1 MSGVMDLRTELMTC
15 WVEEGSVLLVRV
27 GLEDCEAMCVSRS
40 SRRDVKA
47 DRLCGVMVLRSASKA
62 VGEAMR

>member
-1 MSGVMDLRTELMTC
+1 MTC